1 MVSSI
6 QIRVDKSLTGVM
18 EDMRRKIATEIKGKY
33 GVKEVTI
40 PGTFT
45 SQVIAAKLSGKKAV
59 NFKLN
64 KVSNDRGILEL
75 I

>member
-6 QIRVDKSLTGVM
+6 QIRVDKSLTEVM
-18 EDMRRKIATEIKGKY
+18 EEMRARIANEIKGKY

-45 SQVIAAKLSGKKAV
+45 SQVIAAKLSGKKAI

-64 KVSNDRGILEL
+64 KISRDRGILEL